1 MWWIIAI
8 VVFVICFFLWLVV
21 RSASHS
27 IDDETQS
34 MLDEEQTRIVEE
46 YLQKKAEQ
54 QAEKKTK

>member
-8 VVFVICFFLWLVV
+8 VVFVICVFLWLVV

-46 YLQKKAEQ
+46 YLQKKG
-54 QAEKKTK
+54 